1 MPDLLCDIIG
11 WKAVRMH
18 KLDLVSLGKQDLVT
32 RQDLGLSPLRCE
44 RLTRR
49 ARWAFHLIN
58 EMTKQVTRTSEL
70 VLIPFVIE
78 MHECF
83 EQIL

>member
-1 MPDLLCDIIG
+1 MPDSLCDIIG

-18 KLDLVSLGKQDLVT
+18 KLDLVSLGKQSLVT
-32 RQDLGLSPLRCE
+32 RQDLGLSPLRCG

-49 ARWAFHLIN
+49 SRWELHLIN
-58 EMTKQVTRTSEL
+58 GVTKQVTRTSEL
-70 VLIPFVIE
+70 VLISFGIE